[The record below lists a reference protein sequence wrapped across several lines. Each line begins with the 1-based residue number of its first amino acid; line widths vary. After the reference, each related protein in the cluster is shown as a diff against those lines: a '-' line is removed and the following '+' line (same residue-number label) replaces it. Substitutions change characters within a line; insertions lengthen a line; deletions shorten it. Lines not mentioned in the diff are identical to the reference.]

1 MTSVNTSFNYA
12 EVKKAIARTIVFFDI
27 FNYPLSTYELWRCL
41 NVACDFK
48 ELQNSLPQLCRDEFA
63 DKIETY
69 NGFYF
74 LAGRKEILKQRN
86 DFYNLANQKHKI
98 ARRGA
103 KILRFLPGV
112 KMVAIGNNFYYHDS
126 SDIDLFIVVA
136 AGRLWLLRSLITI
149 IIHACGLRRH
159 GKKVANRLC
168 LSFYV
173 SEDNENLSNLTLME
187 DPYFYYWLSF
197 LIPLYSEGK
206 YYQHFWEVN
215 NWIMAKLPN
224 SSDLGLEYARNVRD
238 NFFFR
243 GVRQIL
249 AGLIFSKFG
258 ARLEKTFKK
267 IQLRKMASN
276 VSSLAKEKDTRV
288 IISDSVLKFHEND
301 RREQF
306 LNNLNKRYEEIF
318 GA

>member
-1 MTSVNTSFNYA
+1 MTSANTKINYA
-12 EVKKAIARTIVFFDI
+12 ELKKAIARTIVFFDI
-27 FNYPLSTYELWRCL
+27 FDYPLSTYELWRCL

-48 ELQNSLPQLCRDEFA
+48 ELQNILPQLCRDEFIG
-63 DKIETY
+63 KIETY

-86 DFYNLANQKHKI
+86 NFYNLANQKHKI

-112 KMVAIGNNFYYHDS
+112 KMIAIGNNFYYHDT

-136 AGRLWLLRSLITI
+136 SGRLWLLRSLITI
-149 IIHACGLRRH
+149 VVHVLGIRRH
-159 GKKVANRLC
+159 GQKVANRLC

-173 SEDNENLSNLTLME
+173 SEENENLANLTLVD

-206 YYQHFWEVN
+206 YYQHFWEAN
-215 NWIMAKLPN
+215 NWIMTKLPN
-224 SSDLGLEYARNVRD
+224 SSELGLEYAWSVRD
-238 NFFFR
+238 NLFFR
-243 GVRQIL
+243 GVRRIL

-258 ARLEKTFKK
+258 AHLEKTFKK
-267 IQLRKMASN
+267 MQMRKMAHN
-276 VSSLAKEKDTRV
+276 VSSLAKEDDTRV

-301 RREQF
+301 RRGQF
-306 LNNLNKRYEEIF
+306 LDKLNKKYEEIF